1 MEGFWDLQFKRANH
15 IKCPKCGATGRM
27 SLSPQRDSGWC
38 EACYERSEL
47 AAPPTRWSRRGFF
60 EAISVTSGLI
70 TIGEL
75 LSKFIPKRH
84 YPNLAAETAPMGATL
99 ETVLIPAPATATV
112 RTHSTDSLLVTEVS
126 VHDDIKVDEHVFI
139 AVEPI
144 QG

>member
-1 MEGFWDLQFKRANH
+1 MEGFWNLQFKRANH

-84 YPNLAAETAPMGATL
+84 VVNIAA
-99 ETVLIPAPATATV
+99 TVSGRARVDIAVLKPAPAT
-112 RTHSTDSLLVTEVS
+112 LVMKGGVSEVS
-126 VHDDIKVDEHVFI
+126 AHDNIKVDEHVFI